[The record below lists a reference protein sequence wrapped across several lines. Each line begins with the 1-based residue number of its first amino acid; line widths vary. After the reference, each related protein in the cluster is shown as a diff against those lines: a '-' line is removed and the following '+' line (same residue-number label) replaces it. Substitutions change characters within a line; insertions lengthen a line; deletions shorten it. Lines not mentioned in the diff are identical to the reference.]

1 MANESIP
8 SQLVP
13 SLTFPPA
20 VKLATKFANDLNEA
34 ETASVPES
42 MAWFETMSI
51 GRPFTQK
58 RALSNV
64 SSTSSNDTTLVDER
78 DEQEKLSPAQSQA
91 CNNGGTNFQI
101 HL

>member
-20 VKLATKFANDLNEA
+20 VKLSTKFANDLNEA
-34 ETASVPES
+34 EKASVPGP
-42 MAWFETMSI
+42 MARVETMSI
-51 GRPFTQK
+51 DRLFTHK

-64 SSTSSNDTTLVDER
+64 SSTSSNDTTLVDEV

-91 CNNGGTNFQI
+91 CHNDGTNIQI
-101 HL
+101 H

>member
-20 VKLATKFANDLNEA
+20 LKLSTKFANDLNEA
-34 ETASVPES
+34 ENASVPGSVAE
-42 MAWFETMSI
+42 AETMSI
-51 GRPFTQK
+51 DRPFTQK

-64 SSTSSNDTTLVDER
+64 SGTSSNDTTLVDEG

-91 CNNGGTNFQI
+91 SHNDGTNIQI
-101 HL
+101 H